1 METEMIQKTYH
12 VSTCLLGIML
22 PQKTNKT
29 PVPAILS
36 HQHMDYDVT
45 VIIRWSD
52 SFGSIYKIQKETK
65 SKYMKH
71 QKQPLRDFLQ
81 SRFYDTLTPK

>member
-1 METEMIQKTYH
+1 MVYLGLQNHQLCEMETEMIQKTYH

-45 VIIRWSD
+45 VIIR
-52 SFGSIYKIQKETK
+52 
-65 SKYMKH
+65 
-71 QKQPLRDFLQ
+71 
-81 SRFYDTLTPK
+81 